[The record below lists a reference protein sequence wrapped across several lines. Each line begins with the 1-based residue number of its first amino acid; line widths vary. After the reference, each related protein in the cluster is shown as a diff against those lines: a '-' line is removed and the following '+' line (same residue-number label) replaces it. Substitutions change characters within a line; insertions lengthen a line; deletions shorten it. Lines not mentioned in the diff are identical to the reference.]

1 MLGWKIVEQGAYRIP
16 LKALSS
22 DEEGLLSTF
31 LSNVSLQ
38 ESELSS
44 IKAELDSFAHSQGIY
59 LDHGQ
64 LGYLSEYLFHH
75 VFGFAFLDFLLKDDS
90 IEEIS
95 IPQVGKN
102 AYVFIRKKGWQKV
115 NAMFTTEEAVME
127 TANKMAK
134 SCGRRITYKSPR
146 LDAVLPD
153 GSRLHASLF
162 PISGGELTI
171 RKFRQSPFSPHELF
185 SSSTYPLEALS
196 FLSFVFQSDLSILIA
211 GNTASGKTTSLN
223 SFFSYVPLNERVV
236 ITEQTPEINIPHE
249 HVVRLVASPESGVGM
264 SDIIYDTF
272 RMRPDRLIVGEA
284 RSAQEVNALFDSL
297 LAGQA
302 RGCYATFHA
311 NSSSEA
317 LKRLSLLGI
326 SELDLKAIDLVVVQ
340 KRMLRYDPKE
350 RKNAELRRMLEIF
363 DVKEGKQVFMFNGKG
378 WKERSTLS
386 LSRISSSLGITAK
399 ELSAQRKARESFI
412 RKQRDFS
419 SFVSAFQKEFYGL

>member
-1 MLGWKIVEQGAYRIP
+1 MLGWEVAEEGDYKIP
-16 LKALSS
+16 LKKLSK
-22 DEEGLLSTF
+22 DEEELLCFF
-31 LSNVSLQ
+31 LSKISLKSPVL
-38 ESELSS
+38 SE
-44 IKAELDSFAHSQGIY
+44 IKAELDSFAGSQGVYI
-59 LDHGQ
+59 DQSQ
-64 LGYLSEYLFHH
+64 LNYLSDYLFHH

-95 IPQVGKN
+95 VPSVGKN
-102 AYVFIRKKGWQKV
+102 AYVFVRKKGWQKV
-115 NAMFTTEEAVME
+115 NARFTSEEAVME

-134 SCGRRITYKSPR
+134 SCGRRITYKNPR

-162 PISGGELTI
+162 PISGGEITI

-196 FLSFVFQSDLSILIA
+196 FLSFAFQSDLSILIA

-223 SFFSYVPLNERVV
+223 SFFSFVPLTERVI

-249 HVVRLVASPESGVGM
+249 HIVRLVASPESGVGM

-272 RMRPDRLIVGEA
+272 RMRPDRLIVGEV
-284 RSAQEVNALFDSL
+284 RSASEVNALFDSL

-317 LKRLSLLGI
+317 LKRLLLLGV
-326 SELDLKAIDLVVVQ
+326 SELDLKAVDFVVVQ
-340 KRMLRYDPKE
+340 KRTLSYAPALR
-350 RKNAELRRMLEIF
+350 RNAELRKMLEIF
-363 DVKEGKQVFMFNGKG
+363 DLKENRKVFLFDGKKWKEGS
-378 WKERSTLS
+378 RAS
-386 LSRISSSLGITAK
+386 LSRIADSLGITYK
-399 ELSAQRKARESFI
+399 ELSAQRKLREAFI
-412 RKQRDFS
+412 RKKNDFMG
-419 SFVSAFQKEFYGL
+419 FVSGFQKEFYGL